1 MTSTA
6 HYTEAERAQAKQ
18 ILEDVMND
26 GQPRT
31 VKELTHHCVVR
42 GLSVTSGFIWK
53 VIESSPEISESE
65 WKTSMK
71 HYVWRPQNV
80 C

>member
-1 MTSTA
+1 MGD
-6 HYTEAERAQAKQ
+6 YTEDEKAYAKE
-18 ILEDVMND
+18 IIADIMKD

-31 VKELTHHCVVR
+31 VKEISYHFAER

-53 VIESSPEISESE
+53 IIDSTPEISESE
-65 WKTSMK
+65 WKTSIK

>member
-1 MTSTA
+1 MGG
-6 HYTEAERAQAKQ
+6 YTEDERAYAKE
-18 ILEDVMND
+18 IIADIMKD
-26 GQPRT
+26 GKPRT
-31 VKELTHHCVVR
+31 VKELTNHCAAR

-53 VIESSPEISESE
+53 IIYSTPEISESE
-65 WKTSMK
+65 WKTSIK